1 MIDSDKIYP
10 QEWLQDTAFKVSKN
24 VIELDMSDRKLL
36 QSQQNRE
43 DYKAV
48 ANDIIAN
55 DKHPFDEITY
65 FVRTRKHYIVAD
77 VRNNRCSDYACVM
90 RIVVDRDH
98 VGNLALGKNGE
109 ILDIRCLDGKNTN
122 LVRGNGLYIYRLNKQ
137 FGYYTLS
144 CHSNRQSRKIGTTLK
159 KENKNTSENDKP
171 KVIHLRDIPTLQLST
186 FVEGRG
192 SKPSHEFSVRG
203 HIRRYKNGREVF
215 IKPYVKCKGR
225 GKRLPKSYTI
235 HN

>member
-1 MIDSDKIYP
+1 MSDADKIYP
-10 QEWLQDTAFKVSKN
+10 QEWLQDKNFKVSKN
-24 VIELDMSDRKLL
+24 IIEVSNSDIKLL
-36 QSQQNRE
+36 QLQQKRE
-43 DYKAV
+43 DYMAITH
-48 ANDIIAN
+48 DIIAN

-109 ILDIRCLDGKNTN
+109 VLDIRCLGGENAS

-144 CHSNRQSRKIGTTLK
+144 CHSNRQLRKIGTTSK
-159 KENKNTSENDKP
+159 KESKNISTNDKP
-171 KVIHLRDIPTLQLST
+171 KVVHLRDSPTFQIST
-186 FVEGRG
+186 FTAGQG
-192 SKPSHEFSVRG
+192 SKPSYEFGVRG

-225 GKRLPKSYTI
+225 GKRLPKSYTL
-235 HN
+235 HD